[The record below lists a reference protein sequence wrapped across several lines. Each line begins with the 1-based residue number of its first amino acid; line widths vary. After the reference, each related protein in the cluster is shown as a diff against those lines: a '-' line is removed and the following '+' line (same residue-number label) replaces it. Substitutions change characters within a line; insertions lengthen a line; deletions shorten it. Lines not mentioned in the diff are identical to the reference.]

1 MEKLRLLD
9 EMEKKEEEEKNKPVA
24 KSFASRL
31 EGGNEKITFVNENYN
46 EYKEKRNDRFERN

>member
-9 EMEKKEEEEKNKPVA
+9 EMEKKEEEEKNKPVV

-31 EGGNEKITFVNENYN
+31 EGGNEKITFVNEN
-46 EYKEKRNDRFERN
+46 